1 MANVPAVRKNTLPA
15 NIEKQMKEDAAKGA
29 KKVANI
35 GVGQFMSI
43 RGGILAFQGTPVPGN
58 KMLAVVLADIFE
70 NAWYKEEFD
79 ADNPTPPNCYAFG
92 DDEQSMAP
100 HAQAED
106 KQSDACSG
114 CEKNK
119 FGTAEKGRG
128 KACKNGM
135 RMAVM
140 HADSLK
146 GDVTKDAQVAF
157 LKIPPTSMPGW
168 AQYVKSLEN
177 LHGRPAYGVITEI
190 SVVPDMKTQ
199 YKVCSP
205 TSQEHLR
212 QEAACGDLLEGE
224 GAPATWHSRTSRST
238 PAPMK
243 KKPGGKKAAGRGQ
256 PAARQPAQ
264 QARQQPRGKF

>member
-128 KACKNGM
+128 KACKNGV

-157 LKIPPTSMPGW
+157 LKVPPTSLPGW

-190 SVVPDMKTQ
+190 AVVPDMKTQ
-199 YKVCSP
+199 YKVTFNFVKKIDDKQKLGAVFMKAKEYAGNLATP
-205 TSQEHLR
+205 YQPIDTS
-212 QEAACGDLLEGE
+212 A
-224 GAPATWHSRTSRST
+224 
-238 PAPMK
+238 MK